1 MYKDLT
7 TISTSAVNLNA
18 IKQSIKNILLT
29 RRGSV
34 PGKPYFGSDIY
45 NIIFQQLDHL
55 TISIAK
61 NYIEEALDNFENRI
75 NVKDIDIKK
84 DEAFNKVV
92 IDIYFSYNSGQSE
105 EKSSTSISINL

>member
-7 TISTSAVNLNA
+7 TISTSATNLNA

-29 RRGSV
+29 RRGSI

-45 NIIFQQLDHL
+45 NIIFQPLDHL
-55 TISIAK
+55 TVSITK
-61 NYIEEALDNFENRI
+61 NYIEEALDNFEDRI
-75 NVKDIDIKK
+75 DVKDIDIKK

-105 EKSSTSISINL
+105 ENSSTSLSINL